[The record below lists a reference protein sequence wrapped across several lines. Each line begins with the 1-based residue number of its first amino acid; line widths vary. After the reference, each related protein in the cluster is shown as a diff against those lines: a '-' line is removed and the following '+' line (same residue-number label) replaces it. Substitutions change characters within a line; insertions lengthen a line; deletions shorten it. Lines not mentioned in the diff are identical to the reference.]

1 MTLQQ
6 CIKGARRPKKFEVKH
21 QLSRMSTKSGTIV
34 RLDLDTVQKNRI
46 RQNEKLRKLVLKVA
60 LTLWHIF
67 LVGVIIFKNIVQFGK
82 RW

>member
-1 MTLQQ
+1 MTLPQG
-6 CIKGARRPKKFEVKH
+6 IKGARRPKKFEVKH